1 MNEPAIK
8 SEINM
13 KRLPRHVAIIMDG
26 NGRWAKKRGVSRIK
40 GHEAGADSVRA
51 VTEACREL
59 GGIQSLTLYA
69 FSTENWRRSKTEV
82 SALFRLLSKYIHA
95 EIENLHQENIRV
107 NVLGRKSELPAKLQ
121 REIAESEEYTASNT
135 AMDLN
140 IAVNYGARA
149 ELVDAVRDLAGDVK
163 RGTLKPEDIDES
175 TISDRLYYPPS
186 HDLDLLIRTSGELR
200 VSNFMLW
207 QLCYSE
213 IVVTSTL
220 WPDFRKRHLY
230 QAIVDFQQR
239 NRKFGGRKKR

>member
-1 MNEPAIK
+1 MSEPAIK

-59 GGIQSLTLYA
+59 GGIESLTLYA

-121 REIAESEEYTASNT
+121 REIAESEEYTAANI
-135 AMDLN
+135 AMDL
-140 IAVNYGARA
+140 
-149 ELVDAVRDLAGDVK
+149 
-163 RGTLKPEDIDES
+163 
-175 TISDRLYYPPS
+175 ISP
-186 HDLDLLIRTSGELR
+186 
-200 VSNFMLW
+200 
-207 QLCYSE
+207 
-213 IVVTSTL
+213 
-220 WPDFRKRHLY
+220 
-230 QAIVDFQQR
+230 
-239 NRKFGGRKKR
+239 